1 MILLNVVAK
10 HMYGLKKNSINI
22 RVDYLY
28 WTAQY
33 MYILLFWMKLEV
45 LDCLSWICALSR

>member
-1 MILLNVVAK
+1 MEINLVIGIFVLFFILMILLNVVAK

-28 WTAQY
+28 
-33 MYILLFWMKLEV
+33 
-45 LDCLSWICALSR
+45 